1 MVFGQAWLAVC
12 ISDVQIYQ
20 SGHVFIVYP
29 LSCKKGEAKSRSLLR
44 AHGLLMCMDLVGFLC
59 VPEGKKL
66 LAESRVPQKQ

>member
-1 MVFGQAWLAVC
+1 M
-12 ISDVQIYQ
+12 
-20 SGHVFIVYP
+20 FIVYP